1 MYCKKVLYVSVILCL
16 FAVSRR
22 PQLED
27 IGGFEEEAAKM
38 CHKTIASKDESR
50 VKNKVQKKR
59 NLPLFSSRMNESIN
73 HDSS

>member
-27 IGGFEEEAAKM
+27 IGGFFEAAKM
-38 CHKTIASKDESR
+38 CHKTIAAKDESR
-50 VKNKVQKKR
+50 VKNKVKKER
-59 NLPLFSSRMNESIN
+59 NLPLFSSRIN
-73 HDSS
+73 ACSNN